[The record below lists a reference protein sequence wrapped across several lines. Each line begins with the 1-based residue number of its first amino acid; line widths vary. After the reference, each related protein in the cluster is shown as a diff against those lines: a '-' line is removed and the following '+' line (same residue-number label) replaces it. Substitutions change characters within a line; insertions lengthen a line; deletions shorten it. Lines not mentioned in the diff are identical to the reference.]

1 MQQHRHA
8 NIGNKLPRELVAPS
22 QPLDRNGASHLATP
36 TVSLNPVL
44 EDELN
49 PLRER
54 DDAVRNDGCAAA
66 MQPADEVR
74 DLVQLN

>member
-1 MQQHRHA
+1 MEQHRYT

-22 QPLDRNGASHLATP
+22 QPLDRNGASHHLATAA
-36 TVSLNPVL
+36 VSLNPVL

-54 DDAVRNDGCAAA
+54 LDAGPNKGCAAA
-66 MQPADEVR
+66 M
-74 DLVQLN
+74 